1 MARRTQTNETGI
13 ERIPSE
19 HSVHDAWCAYICV
32 NCNHLNYVHIG
43 EHLLTPEQALETQQ
57 WECKE
62 CGYVHSKDS
71 DLPEKLTNWK
81 PELLEK
87 ENVTAQRFLESIF
100 CYCCR
105 ECRSILEEM

>member
-62 CGYVHSKDS
+62 CG
-71 DLPEKLTNWK
+71 
-81 PELLEK
+81 
-87 ENVTAQRFLESIF
+87 
-100 CYCCR
+100 
-105 ECRSILEEM
+105 

>member
-87 ENVTAQRFLESIF
+87 ESVTAQRFWKADRKSVV
-100 CYCCR
+100 
-105 ECRSILEEM
+105 